1 MIESPDEIGARG
13 TDPAHEQKIRQ
24 RAHVLWEREG
34 RPEHRA
40 EEHWRR
46 AEREIA
52 DDEGLGMPGA
62 ADRLPEAPE
71 GGKKNKVKASKE
83 PKHKTAKEPKAKK
96 AARREAAQPAG
107 SRPLAASA

>member
-13 TDPAHEQKIRQ
+13 TDPAHEHKIRQ

-62 ADRLPEAPE
+62 ADRLPE